1 MKEVVN
7 CSAYRFGQRLGEIA
21 IDDIAEVI
29 RQEGTFVWLGLHDPN
44 DALMLK
50 IQEEFGLHE
59 LAVED
64 AQSAHQRPKLEEYG
78 DALFIVLQTAQCW
91 ENQIEF
97 GETHIFVGINYLISI
112 RHGSSRSYAPV
123 RARCEETPERLAKGP
138 GFALY
143 AIMDFV
149 VDNYMPIVDA
159 LRSRFEAL
167 EADIFH
173 DRFDRK
179 SIERLYHLKQDLLDL
194 RNAAAPLI
202 EVCQEFMRLHQD
214 LVPKELHAYF
224 RDVQDHVKRLTAAAD
239 NLREMLTD
247 AMQVNAALIAVKQ
260 SQVFKNLAAWG
271 AIVALPL
278 LAFNLYGM
286 NFRSMPELQW
296 PFAYPVLL
304 LLVGVGCYAIYRRLK
319 RSGWL

>member
-7 CSAYRFGQRLGEIA
+7 CSAYRRGQCLGEIDV
-21 IDDIAEVI
+21 DDIAEMI
-29 RQEGTFVWLGLHDPN
+29 RQEGTFVWLGLHDPGT
-44 DALMLK
+44 ALMEK
-50 IQEEFGLHE
+50 IREEFGLHE

-78 DALFIVLQTAQCW
+78 DVLFIVLQTAQWW
-91 ENQIEF
+91 ENQIEL

-112 RHGSSRSYAPV
+112 RHGASRSYAPV

-143 AIMDFV
+143 GIMDFV
-149 VDNYMPIVDA
+149 VDNYMPIVDTF
-159 LRSRFEAL
+159 RSRFEAL

-173 DRFDRK
+173 DRFDRR

-202 EVCQEFMRLHQD
+202 EICQEFMRLHQD

-224 RDVQDHVKRLTAAAD
+224 RDVQDHVKRVTAAAD
-239 NLREMLTD
+239 HLREMLTD

-260 SQVFKNLAAWG
+260 NQVVKNFAAWG
-271 AIVALPL
+271 AIVALPMV
-278 LAFNLYGM
+278 AFSLYGM
-286 NFRSMPELQW
+286 NFRAMPELQW
-296 PFAYPVLL
+296 EFAYPALI
-304 LLVGVGCYAIYRRLK
+304 LLVGIGCYVIYRRLK
-319 RSGWL
+319 QSGWL

>member
-7 CSAYRFGQRLGEIA
+7 CSAYRFGQRLGEID

-29 RQEGTFVWLGLHDPN
+29 RQEGTFLWLGLHDPN
-44 DALMLK
+44 DALMIK

-78 DALFIVLQTAQCW
+78 DALFIVLQTTQCW
-91 ENQIEF
+91 DNQIEF

-112 RHGSSRSYAPV
+112 RHGASRSYASV
-123 RARCEETPERLAKGP
+123 RARCEDTPERLAKGP

-149 VDNYMPIVDA
+149 VDNYMPIVDTF
-159 LRSRFEAL
+159 RSRFEAL
-167 EADIFH
+167 EAEIFH

-202 EVCQEFMRLHQD
+202 EICQEFMRLHQD

-224 RDVQDHVKRLTAAAD
+224 RDVQDHVKRLIAAAD
-239 NLREMLTD
+239 HLREMLTD
-247 AMQVNAALIAVKQ
+247 AMQVNASLIAVKH
-260 SQVFKNLAAWG
+260 SQVIKNFAAWA
-271 AIVALPL
+271 AIVAVPMV
-278 LAFNLYGM
+278 AFSLYGM

-296 PFAYPVLL
+296 DFSYPLLL
-304 LLVGVGCYAIYRRLK
+304 LLVGLACYGIYRRLK
-319 RSGWL
+319 QSGWL